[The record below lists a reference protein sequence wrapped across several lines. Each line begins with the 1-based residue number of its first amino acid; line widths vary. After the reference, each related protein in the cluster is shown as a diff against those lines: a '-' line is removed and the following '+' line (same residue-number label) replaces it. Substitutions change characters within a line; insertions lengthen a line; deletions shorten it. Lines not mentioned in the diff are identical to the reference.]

1 MQQQKLHDRI
11 HLLEAQHAQLD
22 REIQEAY
29 TEYLDDDQLTELKRQ
44 KLFIKDTLT
53 QLRTQ
58 LVDK

>member
-11 HLLEAQHAQLD
+11 RVMEAQHAQLD

-44 KLFIKDTLT
+44 KLFIKDSLT
-53 QLRTQ
+53 QLKKQ

>member
-11 HLLEAQHAQLD
+11 RVLEAQHAQLD

-44 KLFIKDTLT
+44 KLFIKDSLT
-53 QLRTQ
+53 QLKKQ